1 MMPFALLGLVIVGGN
16 DNNALYSVQPVLFG
30 LVLGSLTFAEIAK
43 KAGVQWQ
50 VVAQSVICAW
60 VALLCVAVLPGRH
73 ILRYPFD
80 IANAPMSTAYKESK
94 SSKVWFPEHP
104 LSSLLA
110 TGHLYHFSYGIWDR
124 YLAGKPVSKTQMW
137 DGLPVPPFKLK
148 SLHYDPDTISLYLG
162 LTEDTI
168 SHAKKD
174 GRWMEILVQNL
185 PP

>member
-1 MMPFALLGLVIVGGN
+1 
-16 DNNALYSVQPVLFG
+16 VLFG

-148 SLHYDPDTISLYLG
+148 SHYDPDTISLYLGLTGISLYLG

-174 GRWMEILVQNL
+174 GPWVEMLVQNL

>member
-1 MMPFALLGLVIVGGN
+1 VGGN
-16 DNNALYSVQPVLFG
+16 DNNAFYSVQPILFG

-50 VVAQSVICAW
+50 VVAQSVICVW
-60 VALLCVAVLPGRH
+60 VAFLCVAVFPGLH
-73 ILRYPFD
+73 ILRYPFE

-94 SSKVWFPEHP
+94 SSKVWFPEYP

-110 TGHLYHFSYGIWDR
+110 TGHLYHFSTGIWDR

-137 DGLPVPPFKLK
+137 DGIPVPPFKLK
-148 SLHYDPDTISLYLG
+148 SQQYDPDTISLYLG

-174 GRWMEILVQNL
+174 GPWTEILMQN
-185 PP
+185 PPP